1 MTLEEARAEI
11 AAIDRE
17 MAALFARRMAAAER
31 IAAWKAERGLPIRDE
46 AQEARVLE
54 RNATQIDDPAKRA
67 LYLDFLRQ
75 VMRLS
80 RQYQEQLTEG
90 SGV

>member
-17 MAALFARRMAAAER
+17 MAALFARRMAAAEP
-31 IAAWKAERGLPIRDE
+31 IADWKQMYGLPIRDE
-46 AQEARVLE
+46 AQEARVIE
-54 RNATQIDDPAKRA
+54 RGMAQIDDPAIRT
-67 LYLDFLRQ
+67 LYLDFQRN

-80 RQYQEQLTEG
+80 REYQRQRMEG
-90 SGV
+90 RA

>member
-11 AAIDRE
+11 AVIDRE
-17 MAALFARRMAAAER
+17 MAALFARRMAAAEP
-31 IAAWKAERGLPIRDE
+31 IADWKREHGLPVLDE

-54 RNATQIDDPAKRA
+54 HGMAQIDDPAIRA
-67 LYLDFLRQ
+67 LYPDFQRN

-80 RQYQEQLTEG
+80 REYQRQRMEEHA
-90 SGV
+90 

>member
-17 MAALFARRMAAAER
+17 MAALFERRMAAAEP
-31 IAAWKAERGLPIRDE
+31 IADWKQMYGLPIRDE
-46 AQEARVLE
+46 AQEARVIE
-54 RNATQIDDPAKRA
+54 RGMAQIDDPAIRA
-67 LYLDFLRQ
+67 LYSDFQRN

-80 RQYQEQLTEG
+80 REYQRQRMEG
-90 SGV
+90 RA

>member
-17 MAALFARRMAAAER
+17 MAALFERRMAAAEP
-31 IAAWKAERGLPIRDE
+31 IADWKREHGLPVLDE
-46 AQEARVLE
+46 AQEARVIA
-54 RNATQIDDPAKRA
+54 RGAAQIENPAIRA
-67 LYLDFLRQ
+67 LYPDFQRG

-80 RQYQEQLTEG
+80 REYQRQRMEERG
-90 SGV
+90 

>member
-17 MAALFARRMAAAER
+17 MAALFARRMAAAEP
-31 IAAWKAERGLPIRDE
+31 IADWKQMYGLPIRDE
-46 AQEARVLE
+46 AQEARVIE
-54 RNATQIDDPAKRA
+54 RGVAQIDDPAIRA
-67 LYLDFLRQ
+67 LYSDFQRN

-80 RQYQEQLTEG
+80 REYQRQRMEG
-90 SGV
+90 RT